1 VFNLSRPAKSL
12 VLLAPLA
19 RTAGGYGLCRPTD
32 AGAEAQAVFANQD
45 DAGYRLLLAL
55 CDAGKRRLEQIKR
68 FDMPGFRPRPQ
79 YVREMIRYGVLPASF
94 DPAADP
100 IDVYAVDRQ
109 YWGLSGWKPDALP

>member
-1 VFNLSRPAKSL
+1 
-12 VLLAPLA
+12 
-19 RTAGGYGLCRPTD
+19 
-32 AGAEAQAVFANQD
+32 
-45 DAGYRLLLAL
+45 
-55 CDAGKRRLEQIKR
+55 
-68 FDMPGFRPRPQ
+68 MPGFRPRPQ